1 MMNARTCGAT
11 SSAAHIA
18 RILDTIEKCD
28 RVVRAYCEVMTNQAR
43 ADAERLAALPLERR
57 GPLHGVGIGIKEVL

>member
-1 MMNARTCGAT
+1 MMNARTSGAT

-18 RILDTIEKCD
+18 RILDTIKKCD

-43 ADAERLAALPLERR
+43 ADAERLETHCLSNNAVPCTA
-57 GPLHGVGIGIKEVL
+57 